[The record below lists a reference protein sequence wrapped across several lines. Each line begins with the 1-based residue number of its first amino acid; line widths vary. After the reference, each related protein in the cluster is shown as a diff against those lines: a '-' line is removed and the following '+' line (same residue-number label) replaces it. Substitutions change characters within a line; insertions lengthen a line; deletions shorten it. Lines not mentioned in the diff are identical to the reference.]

1 MPYSA
6 WSACGGVLCRTAHG
20 LLIVVYYPLQR
31 MDCSLWRVMPY
42 SAWIAYC
49 SILSITA
56 HGLIVVVYY
65 PLQLMNTYQYPHDAK
80 SRTIA
85 QISHRSILLS
95 TFAHITSI
103 TQSSPHNPIPLLLRL
118 YPPSQPFHTMET
130 HIIPSFLFAR
140 LSTLT

>member
-1 MPYSA
+1 MAVHWIVCCSSVLCVVA
-6 WSACGGVLCRTAHG
+6 HGVL
-20 LLIVVYYPLQR
+20 VVACYAVQR
-31 MDCSLWRVMPY
+31 VECLWWRVMPY
-42 SAWIAYC
+42 SAWSAYC
-49 SILSITA
+49 SVLSITA
-56 HGLIVVVYY
+56 HGVLIVVYY

-80 SRTIA
+80 SHTIA

-95 TFAHITSI
+95 TFAHITST